1 MNTTK
6 SSLENG
12 QEWLRRWDQ
21 MQTNYFPER
30 EKRFQ
35 VMLDLLDVLFPGSF
49 VAVDLACG
57 PGSLSQRLLVR
68 FPRANC
74 IAVDLDPV
82 LLTLGRSVL
91 GEMQGRLRW
100 SELDIREPGWHNRL
114 GETQVDAVLS
124 TTALHWLPPET
135 LVSVYQELA
144 ALIRAG
150 GVFLNGDHL
159 GFVPHLPTFRLV
171 AATMRDRREAQAFG
185 QVEREN
191 WRQWWDALQGEPGM
205 QDLFAER
212 ERRFAWR
219 PFDDPEPILA
229 LHEAALQQAGFHEV
243 GVIWQ
248 NLDNRVLMAVR

>member
-1 MNTTK
+1 MNSTA
-6 SSLENG
+6 SFLENG

-21 MQTNYFPER
+21 MQTNYLPER

-35 VMLDLLDVLFPGSF
+35 VMLDVLDVLFPGSF

-57 PGSLSQRLLVR
+57 PGSLSQRLLTR

-82 LLTLGRSVL
+82 LLALGRSVL
-91 GEMQGRLRW
+91 GEMQGRLHW
-100 SELDIREPGWHNRL
+100 SELDIREPGWHTRL

-135 LVSVYQELA
+135 LVSVYQELT
-144 ALIRAG
+144 ALIRPG
-150 GVFLNGDHL
+150 GVFLNGDHS
-159 GFVPHLPTFRLV
+159 GFAPHLPTFSSV
-171 AATMRDRREAQAFG
+171 ATTMRERREAQAFG
-185 QVEREN
+185 QGKGEN

-205 QDLFAER
+205 QDLLAER

-219 PFDDPEPILA
+219 TPDEQELVLA

-248 NLDNRVLMAVR
+248 NMDNRVLMAVR

>member
-1 MNTTK
+1 MAPKRFAFVNTGRKESMKSTG
-6 SSLENG
+6 SSLDNG

-21 MQTNYFPER
+21 MQTNYLPER
-30 EKRFQ
+30 EKRFR
-35 VMLDLLDVLFPGSF
+35 VMLDVLDVLFPGSF

-57 PGSLSQRLLVR
+57 PGSLSQRPLAR

-74 IAVDLDPV
+74 IAVDLDLV

-100 SELDIREPGWHNRL
+100 SELDIREPGWHTRL
-114 GETQVDAVLS
+114 GEAHVDAVLS
-124 TTALHWLPPET
+124 TTAFHWLPPET

-144 ALIRAG
+144 ALIRPG

-159 GFVPHLPTFRLV
+159 GFALYLPTFRSV
-171 AATMRDRREAQAFG
+171 ATAVRNRRKAQAFEQG
-185 QVEREN
+185 EREN

-219 PFDDPEPILA
+219 T
-229 LHEAALQQAGFHEV
+229 
-243 GVIWQ
+243 
-248 NLDNRVLMAVR
+248 